1 MPLHPSRALIGIVLG
16 VAALALGA
24 LLWGVNV
31 DVVSAITAGVGVVL
45 SGGVFI
51 DGVLSARAWNRSPLR
66 LTRELPAA
74 LALGVRAP
82 VRLVWAH
89 AASAPTPWH
98 ARVFDHADRTLELSA
113 LPLNITVAPGQ
124 QLTVSYFV
132 TPRQRGL
139 LHFAPAQLWVRSRGR
154 LLELQRFVGPAQSIR
169 VYPDFATVARYAWL
183 AGDRRLT
190 EIGIK
195 TFVQRGEGTDFKAL
209 TEYRAGESLRHI
221 DWKATLKWRRPIV
234 REFQDERDQNVV
246 FLLDCGR
253 RMRADETQPDQEGGS
268 HFAHFDHALN
278 AVMLLAYVALK
289 QGDAVGAQTFG
300 HAQPERAVQ
309 CAPRKGIGSFN
320 ALMAALGAVQPE
332 PEYSDYLQAARD
344 VMQHFRQRALVVLIT
359 NFRDED
365 ADELAPA
372 LRLLRTRHRVI
383 TASMRE
389 RALHELMQAPLNH
402 GEARRMFDVAG
413 AHLFEQSR
421 RDAFMRLAAHDQLLV
436 DVLPEALP
444 IELVNR
450 YHAVKRAGLL

>member
-1 MPLHPSRALIGIVLG
+1 MPLQPSRPLIGIVLLMA
-16 VAALALGA
+16 VLALVV
-24 LLWGVNV
+24 LLLGVSV
-31 DVVSAITAGVGVVL
+31 YATSVITAGVAAVL
-45 SGGVFI
+45 GLAVLI
-51 DGVLSARAWNRSPLR
+51 DGVLSTRAWRRSPLM

-74 LALGVRAP
+74 FALGVRAP
-82 VRLVWAH
+82 VRLVFAN
-89 AASAPTPWH
+89 AASIHWH
-98 ARVFDHADRTLELSA
+98 ARVFDHADPTLDFTG
-113 LPLNITVAPGQ
+113 LPLRIEVAPGQ

-132 TPRQRGL
+132 TPRQRGE
-139 LHFAPAQLWVRSRGR
+139 LHFAPAQLWVCSRAG
-154 LLELQRFVGPAQSIR
+154 LLELQRRVGPAQTIR
-169 VYPDFATVARYAWL
+169 AYPNFATVARYAWL

-195 TFVQRGEGTDFKAL
+195 TFVQRGEGTDFKEL

-221 DWKATLKWRRPIV
+221 DWKATLKLQRPIV
-234 REFQDERDQNVV
+234 RQFQDERDQNVV

-253 RMRADETQPDQEGGS
+253 RMRADETQSDQSGGS
-268 HFAHFDHALN
+268 HFDHALN

-300 HAQPERAVQ
+300 HMQPEHAVQ

-320 ALMAALGAVQPE
+320 ALMATLGAVQPE
-332 PEYSDYLQAARD
+332 PAYSDYLQAARD
-344 VMQHFRQRALVVLIT
+344 FMLRFRQRALVVLIT

-365 ADELAPA
+365 AEELAPA

-389 RALHELMQAPLNH
+389 RVLHELMQTPLVR
-402 GEARRMFDVAG
+402 GQAQRVFEVAA

-421 RDAFMRLAAHDQLLV
+421 RDAFIRLAEKDALLV